1 MTERE
6 FVQDLPD
13 LIDATEYPAHPQGR
27 LVRLRITV
35 DENGVSV
42 LADAFRPL
50 EVERLMDELGGGPVQ
65 QMLCG

>member
-1 MTERE
+1 MPDRE

-13 LIDATEYPAHPQGR
+13 LIDAGEYPDHPEGR

-42 LADAFRPL
+42 LADGFRPL
-50 EVERLMDELGGGPVQ
+50 EVERLMEQLGGGPVQ

>member
-13 LIDATEYPAHPQGR
+13 LIDAKEYSDHPEGR